1 MNRIVLAAIAA
12 LAFVLPSAT
21 AQEVA
26 PDVKDGGIVRAP
38 IVGKVIMVRN
48 NQNIL
53 PSTVLEPVLADV
65 TTFMML
71 PVVLRSPDSATSPQ
85 TPGVEIVLEEKP
97 DTPALLVAPEE
108 SKAMINLTALS
119 KDSPAMDVLARRVT
133 TEIWRSLAYACSG
146 TDSDFQPC
154 YMRTILKLSDLD
166 SHPELNL
173 PSPMVLNKII
183 EGAEKRGI
191 DLIREDTYRNAYME
205 GWAPPPV
212 NDVQRGIKEEID
224 ANRRSRSKRK

>member
-1 MNRIVLAAIAA
+1 MNKVALASIAA
-12 LAFVLPSAT
+12 LVFASPIAH
-21 AQEVA
+21 AQDVA
-26 PDVKDGGIVRAP
+26 PDLKDGGIVRAP

-48 NQNIL
+48 NQSIV
-53 PSTVLEPVLADV
+53 PSAVLEPVLADV

-71 PVVLRSPDSATSPQ
+71 PIVLQSPDSATPPQ
-85 TPGVEIVLEEKP
+85 APGVEIVLEEKP
-97 DTPALLVAPEE
+97 DTPALLIAPEE

-119 KDSPAMDVLARRVT
+119 KDSPAMDVLAKRVT
-133 TEIWRSLAYACSG
+133 SEIWRSLAYACSG

-173 PSPMVLNKII
+173 PSPMVLNKVI

-191 DLIREDTYRNAYME
+191 DLIREDTYRNAYIE

-212 NDVQRGIKEEID
+212 DDVQRGIKEEID

>member
-1 MNRIVLAAIAA
+1 MNRVAFALIAAIVFASM
-12 LAFVLPSAT
+12 LAT
-21 AQEVA
+21 AQGAVR
-26 PDVKDGGIVRAP
+26 DLDDGGIVRAP
-38 IVGKVIMVRN
+38 IVGKVIVVRN
-48 NQNIL
+48 DQKII
-53 PSTVLEPVLADV
+53 PAAVLEPVLADV

-71 PVVLRSPDSATSPQ
+71 PVVLQSTDSATSPQ
-85 TPGVEIVLEEKP
+85 APGVEIVLGEKP
-97 DTPALLVAPEE
+97 DTPALLIAPEE
-108 SKAMINLTALS
+108 SKAMINLTALT
-119 KDSPAMDVLARRVT
+119 KDSPSEDVLAKRVS
-133 TEIWRSLAYACSG
+133 TEIWRALAYACSG

-224 ANRRSRSKRK
+224 KNRRSRSKRK